1 MIPIPFI
8 ETKSEESK
16 ETGLDH
22 NVEQKSRAG
31 QRKKVWA
38 WPLDL
43 EEKISDT
50 ELLHYIEELMK
61 LGRIWEAGILGDKL
75 PVNLQQTE
83 CIRFLFEERSLIDK
97 RVRDLESLDG
107 WDIQVDG
114 KSRSSQGLSIYYR
127 YKDDCPIIEIKGI
140 FRLEASVSKACC
152 IANEVDL
159 WPTFLSNLLTVETK
173 DCARHGYTT
182 LVPFVKV
189 YLPWPMNHRECYL
202 RARVYDLIT
211 EKNIVL
217 FYGEDLGNQKKC
229 LDFKIPDVE
238 GGSIRVKVE
247 MTAMGKPV
255 SWDVTDMICMFT
267 IDPIMK
273 LPQWLMNWLTR
284 SVAWRVMSEFRKA
297 CMNLPREHMERKKAD
312 KTGLYKYV
320 EDRMEIVFKDLPR
333 TQPRGNKV
341 DEDTTTIISS
351 IV

>member
-1 MIPIPFI
+1 
-8 ETKSEESK
+8 
-16 ETGLDH
+16 
-22 NVEQKSRAG
+22 
-31 QRKKVWA
+31 
-38 WPLDL
+38 
-43 EEKISDT
+43 
-50 ELLHYIEELMK
+50 MK
-61 LGRIWEAGILGDKL
+61 LGRIWEAGILGNKL
-75 PVNLQQTE
+75 PIKLQQTE

-114 KSRSSQGLSIYYR
+114 KSTSSQGLSIYYR
-127 YKDDCPIIEIKGI
+127 YKDDSPIIEIKGM
-140 FRLEASVSKACC
+140 FRLEANVSNACC

-189 YLPWPMNHRECYL
+189 YLPWPMSHRECYL

-217 FYGEDLGNQKKC
+217 FYGEDLGEQKKY

-238 GGSIRVKVE
+238 GGSIRVKVK
-247 MTAMGKPV
+247 MTAMGKPI

-297 CMNLPREHMERKKAD
+297 CMNLPKEHMERKKAD

-320 EDRMEIVFKDLPR
+320 EDRIEIVFKDLPR
-333 TQPRGNKV
+333 TKPPGNKV
-341 DEDTTTIISS
+341 DEEPTTILSS